1 MMYLPYFAL
10 AALTLLL
17 AFRVLSSPRL
27 RIPDALRIALGMLA
41 IYAVLTAALWYDFK
55 PEVLLG
61 VAVAAAIGT
70 IGMYGEGLVR
80 LTDALGRLR
89 LPLYLLSVALVS
101 GLILLVVPI
110 TTFLT
115 SPGELDLHLGYL
127 VSVNA
132 RDAMLIVYV
141 AGMLYMLAFTARMR
155 TLLTVLALSAVILT
169 IIYTYAAPLGYP
181 AMTGLTLEQ
190 VPQSA
195 ATIRW
200 RALFDGALVLIVTPA
215 LCWALLRFKAR
226 PFLIGIVLVN
236 ISLALVVASRITA
249 DRVGEAGG
257 SRGGL
262 VASERPLQFSQTQPN
277 VLIVFLDRFMG
288 SFVESIL
295 QDHPDLRERLSGFT
309 WYPRTI
315 AAGYNS
321 IAGVHPMLGG
331 YDYTPLEMNARHQS
345 LSKLS
350 AEAFSILPHNF
361 AQHGYRVNMVG
372 PRGMGFTLE
381 GDCRSLQIEG
391 VTCSH
396 VPMSAVKSRAEQMGF
411 ALNDLA
417 MANYADLLV
426 LLGSMRSAPYALK
439 AVLYKRGP
447 WRPFMDQSA
456 ATTFREWAQ
465 LQGFAEMSATTATES
480 NFNFISNLLPHQPVY
495 MGEDCRPRREPYE
508 VSKEEVQR
516 RGHNHLLSLQHYVA
530 ARCSLLAV
538 ADYLDFLKRSGVYDN
553 TKIVIVSDHG
563 IAQVVQDRSSR
574 AIAGGTTANK
584 FVGSRSVLLV
594 KERSANGALQ
604 VSETFTPNA
613 EVPRIVCEEIG
624 GCVNPYLNDKP
635 IVTAGRDDPFYVSIV
650 PWQFTAQKPE
660 AFVIET
666 QYVLKGKDPFDAK
679 GWSSLE

>member
-1 MMYLPYFAL
+1 MDLPVFLL
-10 AALTLLL
+10 ATLTLLL
-17 AFRVLSSPRL
+17 IFRVLSSSRL
-27 RIPDALRIALGMLA
+27 RIPDGLRLALGMLA
-41 IYAVLTAALWYDFK
+41 IYAVLITALWYDFR
-55 PEVLLG
+55 PGVLLG

-70 IGMYGEGLVR
+70 VGMYGDGLTR
-80 LTDALGRLR
+80 LTDALGRMR
-89 LPLYLLSVALVS
+89 LPLYLLSVAAMS
-101 GLILLVVPI
+101 ALILLVVPI

-115 SPGELDLHLGYL
+115 SPGELNLHLGYL

-132 RDAMLIVYV
+132 RDAMLMVYV
-141 AGMLYMLAFTARMR
+141 AAMLYMLAFTARMR
-155 TLLTVLALSAVILT
+155 TLLTVLALTALVLT

-181 AMTGLTLEQ
+181 AMAGLTLEQ
-190 VPQSA
+190 VPQST

-200 RALFDGALVLIVTPA
+200 RAVFDGALILLITPA

-226 PFLIGIVLVN
+226 QFLIGIVLVKL
-236 ISLALVVASRITA
+236 SLAIVVAARIST

-257 SRGGL
+257 AEGGL
-262 VASERPLQFSQTQPN
+262 VASERPLQFSRTEPN

-295 QDHPDLRERLSGFT
+295 QDHPDLNQRLSGFT

-331 YDYTPLEMNARHQS
+331 YDYTPLEMNTRHQP

-350 AEAFSILPHNF
+350 AEAFSILPYNF
-361 AQHGYRVNMVG
+361 ARHGYRVNMVG

-396 VPMSAVKSRAEQMGF
+396 VPMSGVKSRAEQLGF
-411 ALNDLA
+411 GLNDLA

-439 AVLYKRGP
+439 AVLYERGP

-465 LQGFAEMSATTATES
+465 LQSFAEISSTSAEQS

-495 MGEDCRPRREPYE
+495 MGEDCLPRSEPYE
-508 VSKEEVQR
+508 VSKEELQR
-516 RGHNHLLSLQHYVA
+516 RGFNHLLTLQHYVA

-538 ADYLDFLKRSGVYDN
+538 ADYLDFLKSSGVYDN

-563 IAQVVQDRSSR
+563 IAASVADHSSR
-574 AIAGGTTANK
+574 AIAGGTTASK
-584 FVGSRSVLLV
+584 YVGSRSVLLV
-594 KERSANGALQ
+594 KERNASGNLQ

-613 EVPRIVCEEIG
+613 EVPRIVCEEIA
-624 GCVNPYLNDKP
+624 GCVNPYLNNKP
-635 IVTAGRDDPFYVSIV
+635 IVTDGRDDPFYVSIV
-650 PWQFTAQKPE
+650 PWQFTAQKPQ
-660 AFVIET
+660 AFVIQT
-666 QYVLKGKDPFDAK
+666 QFVVRGKDPYDAS
-679 GWSSLE
+679 GWSELE